1 MHPSVVNPW
10 LLTLGVTALV
20 GAAYLNIKNAHLKT
34 NLNSVEAARITDTQA
49 TSEQADQSEN
59 ANIETEHL
67 LEKVREEL
75 IEAHRAKDAAEL
87 TLKQVRDQLAM
98 EKGTIDMI
106 EERKKV
112 PARAETPDVGTLDG
126 NTAREL
132 SSGTR
137 NSSPS

>member
-20 GAAYLNIKNAHLKT
+20 GAACLNIKNEHPKT

-49 TSEQADQSEN
+49 TSEQADQTEN

-75 IEAHRAKDAAEL
+75 IEAHRANDAAEL
-87 TLKQVRDQLAM
+87 TLKQAREQLAM
-98 EKGTIDMI
+98 ENEDIDTGLKKKKPTRT
-106 EERKKV
+106 ER
-112 PARAETPDVGTLDG
+112 
-126 NTAREL
+126 
-132 SSGTR
+132 TR
-137 NSSPS
+137 RRHSRR